1 MICQSCGKRQA
12 VTQIKTNIN
21 GVVTEY
27 NLCPECAKKL
37 GYQSSSDFYNPF
49 LNLNSLLGSFFGK
62 EKAAETVERC
72 PVCGA
77 SFRDISQS
85 GKVGCAE
92 CYKVF
97 HDQFLPSV
105 QRIHGNTSHTGKV
118 PTGMALQV
126 VPESNLAVAKEE
138 EKVESVNERR
148 IRELKEQMQAAIAE
162 QNFEQAAVL
171 RDRIRALEQ

>member
-21 GVVTEY
+21 GVVSEY
-27 NLCPECAKKL
+27 NLCPECAKKM
-37 GYQSSSDFYNPF
+37 GYQTASDFYNPF

-62 EKAAETVERC
+62 DKVAETVERC

-92 CYKVF
+92 CYHVF

-105 QRIHGNTSHTGKV
+105 QRIHGNTCHNGKI
-118 PTGMALQV
+118 PTGMSMQV
-126 VPESNLAVAKEE
+126 MPESNLTVTKEE
-138 EKVESVNERR
+138 PKTETAQQRK
-148 IRELKEQMQAAIAE
+148 IRELKEQLQTAIAE

-171 RDRIRALEQ
+171 RDQIKELEQ

>member
-21 GVVTEY
+21 GVTSEY
-27 NLCPECAKKL
+27 NLCPECAKKM
-37 GYQSSSDFYNPF
+37 GYQATSDFYNPF

-62 EKAAETVERC
+62 EKPSDNVQRC

-77 SFRDISQS
+77 TFHDISKS

-92 CYKVF
+92 CYHVF

-105 QRIHGNTSHTGKV
+105 QRIHGNTHHHGKV
-118 PTGMALQV
+118 PTGMSMQV
-126 VPESNLAVAKEE
+126 MPQADLAVTKEE
-138 EKVESVNERR
+138 PKVETPEERKR
-148 IRELKEQMQAAIAE
+148 RELNEQLQAAIKE

-171 RDRIRALEQ
+171 RDQIKELDQ